1 MTNELNKTREALKA
15 MREELLGRAN
25 VVATG
30 VGYKITKGEKTP
42 TLSVI
47 CSVAQKVKVS
57 DLSPKD
63 RVPETMDGIPTDVIQ
78 TGKFRAF
85 AVRTDRVR
93 PAPGGVSIGHRD
105 ITAGT
110 LGCLVKKNGV
120 LHILSNN
127 HVLANSNDASVG
139 DAILQPGPHD
149 GGRYPDD
156 HIANLAEFIPISFPS
171 GNGGGGGGGGGDS
184 GCGLA
189 NAAASVLNGIA
200 AMMGS
205 DARLKAVTTKPIRV
219 QATDNLVDAAIA
231 RPLNDA
237 DVSEEILD
245 IGTISGTASG
255 ELDMAVKKSG
265 RTTEFTTGVIEQV
278 DVTVDVQY
286 GAGKIARFTDQLLA
300 GPMSQGGDSGSAV
313 LDNNNRLIGL
323 LFAGSDQS
331 TIINRIENVFSAL
344 NISL

>member
-1 MTNELNKTREALKA
+1 MTEELIKAKEALKA
-15 MREELLGRAN
+15 TRLELLGRAN

-30 VGYKITKGEKTP
+30 VGYKITNGEKTP

-47 CSVAQKVKVS
+47 CSVANKVKAT

-78 TGKFRAF
+78 TGRFRVF

-110 LGCLVKKNGV
+110 LGCLVNKNGV
-120 LHILSNN
+120 IHILSNN
-127 HVLANSNDASVG
+127 HVLANSNSASPG

-149 GGRYPDD
+149 GGKYPDD
-156 HIANLAEFIPISFPS
+156 HIANLIDFVAISFS
-171 GNGGGGGGGGGDS
+171 SGGGGGGDTPS
-184 GCGLA
+184 GCSLA
-189 NAAASVLNGIA
+189 NGVANVLNGIA
-200 AMMGS
+200 SMMGS
-205 DARLKAVTTKPIRV
+205 DARLKAIST

-231 RPLNDA
+231 RPLNDS
-237 DVSEEILD
+237 DVSEEILE
-245 IGTISGTASG
+245 IGTIAGTASG

-278 DVTVDVQY
+278 DVTVDVEY
-286 GAGKIARFTDQLLA
+286 GTGRTARFTDQLVA

-313 LDNNNRLIGL
+313 LDTNNRLIGL
-323 LFAGSDQS
+323 LFAGSDQN

-344 NISL
+344 DISL

>member
-1 MTNELNKTREALKA
+1 MTEELIKAREALRA
-15 MREELLGRAN
+15 TRLELLGRAN

-30 VGYKITKGEKTP
+30 VGYKITNGVKTP
-42 TLSVI
+42 TLSVV
-47 CSVAQKVKVS
+47 CSVANKVKAV
-57 DLSPKD
+57 DLPLKD

-78 TGKFRAF
+78 TGRFRVF

-120 LHILSNN
+120 IHILSNN
-127 HVLANSNDASVG
+127 HVLANSNSASNG

-149 GGRYPDD
+149 GGKYPDD
-156 HIANLAEFIPISFPS
+156 HIANLTDFVPISFS
-171 GNGGGGGGGGGDS
+171 GGGGDTPS

-189 NAAASVLNGIA
+189 NGVANLLNGIA
-200 AMMGS
+200 GMMGS
-205 DARLKAVTTKPIRV
+205 DARLKAIST

-231 RPLNDA
+231 HPLNDS
-237 DVSEEILD
+237 DVSEEILE
-245 IGTISGTASG
+245 IGTITGTASG
-255 ELDMAVKKSG
+255 ELDMAIKKSG

-286 GAGKIARFTDQLLA
+286 GAGQIARFADQLLA

-313 LDNNNRLIGL
+313 LNNDNQLIGL

-331 TIINRIENVFSAL
+331 TIVNRIENVFSAL